1 MDHFSPTGLKVL
13 VVDDD
18 PCCLTLLE
26 RMLRECKY
34 AVTTCSRATAA
45 LTILRERKESFDV
58 VISDVHMPDM
68 DGFKLLELIGL
79 EMGIP
84 VIMMSASGETDAV
97 MKGVVYGACDYL
109 VKPVRIEELRNIWQH
124 VVRRRTKDSAVRDE
138 APEEWEDF
146 MRSTPTDSSE
156 EADVDLRLLR
166 KKKRPS
172 CDFGGGGGDES
183 VRSIASNKKA
193 RVVWSFDLH
202 QQFVKAINHIGI
214 ESKLLLVF
222 FDLES
227 SHSKFLVIEAVPKR
241 ILEVMNI
248 QGLTR
253 ENVASHLQKYR
264 LYLKRLSGVTPEP
277 FPIASF
283 QAYEGATFGGT
294 MQIHHHQ
301 RSSSTLPLLRTR
313 SSGSSGGGAPPYN
326 VDTLATLKQLQ
337 ALQQAAHEKGQAAGF
352 VGGSGAAAAGIRPG
366 LRVEEEDHHHHHPEF
381 GGGDDDEQHHTGSD
395 HEGEL
400 SVRLKCD
407 DSLHSSMPASFQG
420 AVFHR
425 HHHHHHQYQI

>member
-183 VRSIASNKKA
+183 MRSIASNKKA

-214 ESKLLLVF
+214 EK
-222 FDLES
+222 
-227 SHSKFLVIEAVPKR
+227 AVPKR

-395 HEGEL
+395 HEEEL

-425 HHHHHHQYQI
+425 HHHHHQYQI

>member
-214 ESKLLLVF
+214 EK
-222 FDLES
+222 
-227 SHSKFLVIEAVPKR
+227 AVPKR